1 MKENLLSRLEGRESL
16 ETNIQAEKIEYSKA
30 NLQEH

>member
-1 MKENLLSRLEGRESL
+1 MNENLLNRVEGRESL
-16 ETNIQAEKIEYSKA
+16 GTNIQAEKIEYSKA